1 MREELADVFYFVL
14 RFGQMNGIDLSDALA
29 EKLAKNGV
37 KYPVEKSRGRNA
49 KYDEL

>member
-1 MREELADVFYFVL
+1 MFYFVL

-29 EKLAKNGV
+29 EKLAKNGA